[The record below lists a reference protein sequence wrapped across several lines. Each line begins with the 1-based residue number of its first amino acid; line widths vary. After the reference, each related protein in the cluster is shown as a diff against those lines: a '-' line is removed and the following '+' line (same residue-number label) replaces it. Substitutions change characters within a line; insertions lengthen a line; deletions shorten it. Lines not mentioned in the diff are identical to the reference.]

1 MNDSLN
7 PSFSR
12 NFLFDKVVQNKDLVE
27 EDTQSD
33 AGSISG
39 AAEVNVLRIFDSF
52 QSAFRPEEMRCLALV
67 AHNNMKPAMKAFVQ
81 NRQEVLKKF
90 RLTGTSTTMTMIKS
104 IFDSDKDVMYGPTFK
119 SGPLGGDAEVCALMC
134 QEELG
139 GILFFMDPLDPHP
152 HQCDIDALI
161 RLSNVTNV
169 LFATNPTSCHA
180 LTFIL
185 ELALKEGRNN
195 MIPSFFHTLESPGV
209 RLYKEEQS
217 KVLWKEHNGQSYYKW

>member
-1 MNDSLN
+1 MNSSFN
-7 PSFSR
+7 PSFSSTP
-12 NFLFDKVVQNKDLVE
+12 LFDQGVENKDLVE
-27 EDTQSD
+27 EDSQLD
-33 AGSISG
+33 AVTFSG
-39 AAEVNVLRIFDSF
+39 AAEKNVQRTFDSF

-67 AHNNMKPAMKAFVQ
+67 AHNNMKPAMKAFVENQ
-81 NRQEVLKKF
+81 QKVLKKF
-90 RLTGTSTTMTMIKS
+90 RLTGTRTTMTMIRS
-104 IFDSDKDVMYGPTFK
+104 IFDADKDVMYGPTFK

-134 QEELG
+134 QEDLG

-180 LTFIL
+180 LTFVL
-185 ELALKEGRNN
+185 EHALKQNRKD

-209 RLYKEEQS
+209 SVYKEGQS
-217 KVLWKEHNGQSYYKW
+217 TLLWKKNHLQ

>member
-1 MNDSLN
+1 MCVCI
-7 PSFSR
+7 PTFI
-12 NFLFDKVVQNKDLVE
+12 KVMAK
-27 EDTQSD
+27 
-33 AGSISG
+33 
-39 AAEVNVLRIFDSF
+39 
-52 QSAFRPEEMRCLALV
+52 
-67 AHNNMKPAMKAFVQ
+67 
-81 NRQEVLKKF
+81 
-90 RLTGTSTTMTMIKS
+90 MI

-139 GILFFMDPLDPHP
+139 AILFFMDPLDPHP

-180 LTFIL
+180 LTLML
-185 ELALKEGRNN
+185 EHALKEERKD

-217 KVLWKEHNGQSYYKW
+217 KLLWRENDVQSYYKW

>member
-139 GILFFMDPLDPHP
+139 AILFFMDPLDPHP

>member
-1 MNDSLN
+1 MSNILSLF
-7 PSFSR
+7 FSKPPLLDQR
-12 NFLFDKVVQNKDLVE
+12 GNNEDLLEDETFMEGGSTNYVPIKTVE
-27 EDTQSD
+27 NTFNSLQST
-33 AGSISG
+33 
-39 AAEVNVLRIFDSF
+39 
-52 QSAFRPEEMRCLALV
+52 FRPEEMRCLALV

-81 NRQEVLKKF
+81 SRQEVLKKF
-90 RLTGTSTTMTMIKS
+90 RLTGTSTTMTLLKS
-104 IFDSDKDVMYGPTFK
+104 IFDSDKDVMYGPTLK
-119 SGPLGGDAEVCALMC
+119 SGPLGGDAELCALMC

-139 GILFFMDPLDPHP
+139 AILFFMDPLDPHP

-185 ELALKEGRNN
+185 ELALKEERKD

-217 KVLWKEHNGQSYYKW
+217 KLLWKENNGQSYYKW

>member
-1 MNDSLN
+1 MNNSLN
-7 PSFSR
+7 PCLSR
-12 NFLFDKVVQNKDLVE
+12 TFLLDQVVQNKDLVE

-33 AGSISG
+33 AGSTSG
-39 AAEVNVLRIFDSF
+39 AAEINVQRTFDSF

-81 NRQEVLKKF
+81 SRQEVLKKF
-90 RLTGTSTTMTMIKS
+90 RLTGTSTTMTLLKS

-139 GILFFMDPLDPHP
+139 AILFFMDPLDPHP

-180 LTFIL
+180 LTLIL
-185 ELALKEGRNN
+185 EHALKEGRKD

-217 KVLWKEHNGQSYYKW
+217 KLLWRENDVQSYYKW

>member
-81 NRQEVLKKF
+81 SRQEVLKKF